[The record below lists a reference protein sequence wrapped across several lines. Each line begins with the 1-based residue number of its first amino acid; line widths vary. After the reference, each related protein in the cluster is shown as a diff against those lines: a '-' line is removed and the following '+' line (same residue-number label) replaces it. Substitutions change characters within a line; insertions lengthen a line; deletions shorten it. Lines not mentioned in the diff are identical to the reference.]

1 MGSNIVLPEAG
12 RQGEV
17 GGGGV
22 WGEFR
27 PPSPASSVRIFSN
40 RHRQLGNEQMENK
53 YLNEITTPLKQ
64 ARPKLSTTHRL
75 EFKNVFGAVG
85 GYVNGKIF
93 VSYGKFGVALRLPP
107 DTLDMLFQEKEAKH
121 LKYFPSG
128 HVKKEY
134 AVLSKQ
140 ITKDMRRFRKL
151 VDESTQHVL
160 SLKGR
165 L

>member
-1 MGSNIVLPEAG
+1 MLAPGIP
-12 RQGEV
+12 
-17 GGGGV
+17 
-22 WGEFR
+22 
-27 PPSPASSVRIFSN
+27 
-40 RHRQLGNEQMENK
+40 HQLK
-53 YLNEITTPLKQ
+53 
-64 ARPKLSTTHRL
+64 
-75 EFKNVFGAVG
+75 FKNVFGAVG

-93 VSYGKFGVALRLPP
+93 ITCGKFGVALKLPEKV
-107 DTLDMLFQEKEAKH
+107 LDELFREKDVKH
-121 LKYFPSG
+121 LKYFPNG
-128 HVKKEY
+128 HIKKEY